1 MNNYEITCIDY
12 LNVILNN
19 VTVSL
24 IQLLPKIWSLSY
36 ANELCYIST
45 YLLNVSKNK
54 FTHSSTALYPLELYF
69 IFCYFTD

>member
-45 YLLNVSKNK
+45 HLLKVSKINLHIHPWNC
-54 FTHSSTALYPLELYF
+54 TLWSYTL
-69 IFCYFTD
+69 